1 MSALALKI
9 IPGTALIPN
18 EPLSRLDASPART
31 ALKVPHQ
38 AETSSAVNPQRN
50 PAALIEI
57 ASLLVSAGVV
67 GLPGC
72 NAGAATCSVG

>member
-9 IPGTALIPN
+9 IPRTALIPN

-38 AETSSAVNPQRN
+38 AETSSAVNPHRN

-57 ASLLVSAGVV
+57 ANLLVSAG
-67 GLPGC
+67 L
-72 NAGAATCSVG
+72 AGQSPAAK